1 MIRLDEDGN
10 GHPVRPRR
18 GNHTPAGASPRR
30 SFQPTISRRGKPI
43 VASPRRLRYHSYE
56 RVKAAATDPRSGRCL
71 YSDSPDGNGV
81 DPNPEFKTATMS
93 DYTVANVR
101 ALARVGQTPPNRI
114 SYPCRYPRR
123 NRLRG
128 CLVLVFLAETRLEGS
143 RRNLSSVLAET
154 RRGTAVTRR
163 LTVFAETRSKGP
175 HLRGCLVLVFLA
187 ETRSKDRGYP
197 SINRLRRNPSPMLEG
212 PRLDFGHCPSRNYSQ
227 LRRRNTRD

>member
-1 MIRLDEDGN
+1 M
-10 GHPVRPRR
+10 RPRR

-187 ETRSKDRGYP
+187 ETRLEGSRRNLSSMLAETHRGTDAPRDRGYP
-197 SINRLRRNPSPMLEG
+197 SINRLRRNPSDARGTALG
-212 PRLDFGHCPSRNYSQ
+212 
-227 LRRRNTRD
+227 LRALPVS

>member
-1 MIRLDEDGN
+1 M
-10 GHPVRPRR
+10 
-18 GNHTPAGASPRR
+18 
-30 SFQPTISRRGKPI
+30 PI
-43 VASPRRLRYHSYE
+43 
-56 RVKAAATDPRSGRCL
+56 
-71 YSDSPDGNGV
+71 
-81 DPNPEFKTATMS
+81 
-93 DYTVANVR
+93 
-101 ALARVGQTPPNRI
+101 PPKG
-114 SYPCRYPRR
+114 PC
-123 NRLRG
+123 LRG